1 MNTNYI
7 HWNSPFYVQT
17 TSNQFIKDGG
27 QEKVGCVFVLFLFSK
42 EYKCDDVL
50 IIVPGGR
57 STTCLTIWNTIIFL
71 FRDGFIMFVLS
82 EKLLI
87 ILICSIKIVFRQLT
101 SGDAV
106 EWCWL

>member
-1 MNTNYI
+1 MNINYI

-17 TSNQFIKDGG
+17 TSNQHGG

-57 STTCLTIWNTIIFL
+57 STTCSTI
-71 FRDGFIMFVLS
+71 
-82 EKLLI
+82 
-87 ILICSIKIVFRQLT
+87 
-101 SGDAV
+101 
-106 EWCWL
+106 